1 MSASDKSVRKG
12 FIVRLSSSFVS
23 FNLAS
28 FDFVSLGVG
37 VSVATVF
44 MALPA
49 CGQNAPAPAPRSPMP
64 QAAPAPQTTMP
75 RPPGP
80 QTSPTP
86 TPQGQNIRGQNTPA
100 GTGAQTPPIAATN
113 AQTFSLTD
121 ALNLAQ
127 SRSFVSQQYD
137 ARVAGAAAR
146 ITSAGALLNPVFSIG
161 AHVGKNTGGTDED
174 YLISETFE
182 LGDKSRQRLRAARA
196 DREAATLDRQQ
207 ARNDLVFN
215 VQSAYFEAQRAEAE
229 RGLALNALD
238 NARKFAETAQ
248 LQFTA
253 GDVARSQVV
262 RSRIEQ
268 NRAEQALTVADTE
281 RANRLAALRS
291 LARMQDGTAFTLDG
305 ALPFAPRTYSL
316 PDLETYALSRRPDL
330 LSARRTRDSKEALL
344 HGARAQSQPD
354 LFVEARHGNIDVTQG
369 GNSARAGLLFPLA
382 DFGRG
387 RSDVTVAKAVLTE
400 QDAII
405 AESRRMA
412 LLDVDTAFR
421 NLEQARRTVESFQGG
436 RLDSSREL
444 LDMAQVGYAQG
455 ANTFLEL
462 LDAQQVYRTEQTDY
476 TRALAAY
483 NIALAAL
490 QRAVGGTLP

>member
-1 MSASDKSVRKG
+1 MKG
-12 FIVRLSSSFVS
+12 YIVRLRFL
-23 FNLAS
+23 FAS
-28 FDFVSLGVG
+28 FGFGALG
-37 VSVATVF
+37 SVALSI
-44 MALPA
+44 LPA
-49 CGQNAPAPAPRSPMP
+49 CGQTAPLPAPQP
-64 QAAPAPQTTMP
+64 PAPQTS
-75 RPPGP
+75 PPP
-80 QTSPTP
+80 QTNAPQPNAPQSPA
-86 TPQGQNIRGQNTPA
+86 PQTAPGQNTPA
-100 GTGAQTPPIAATN
+100 QATAPQNMPAAGTSTAGTQTPPAAAN
-113 AQTFSLTD
+113 AQPFLLTD

-182 LGDKSRQRLRAARA
+182 LGDKARQRLRAARA
-196 DREAATLDRQQ
+196 DREASLLDRQQ

-229 RGLALNALD
+229 RGLAQNALD

-268 NRAEQALTVADTE
+268 NRAEQALATAETE
-281 RANRLAALRS
+281 RLNRLAALRS
-291 LARMQDGTAFTLDG
+291 LARMQESVAFTLDG
-305 ALPFAPRTYSL
+305 TLPFAPKTYSL
-316 PDLETYALSRRPDL
+316 PDLETYALAHRPDL
-330 LSARRTRDSKEALL
+330 LSSQRTRESREAAL
-344 HGARAQSQPD
+344 HGAKAQSQPD

-382 DFGRG
+382 DFGRS
-387 RSDVTVAKAVLTE
+387 RSDVTVARAALSEQEAV
-400 QDAII
+400 I
-405 AESRRMA
+405 AESRRVA
-412 LLDVDTAFR
+412 LLDVDTAYR
-421 NLEQARRTVESFQGG
+421 NLDQARRTVESFQGG
-436 RLDSSREL
+436 RLNNSREL

>member
-1 MSASDKSVRKG
+1 MSVNLAP
-12 FIVRLSSSFVS
+12 
-23 FNLAS
+23 FNL
-28 FDFVSLGVG
+28 VSLRGGVL
-37 VSVATVF
+37 VTAALI
-44 MALPA
+44 ALPA
-49 CGQNAPAPAPRSPMP
+49 CGQNAPAPIPHSFTP
-64 QAAPAPQTTMP
+64 QAVPAPQTTVP
-75 RPPGP
+75 KPTAPQAPGP
-80 QTSPTP
+80 QVSPAPNTP
-86 TPQGQNIRGQNTPA
+86 GQNIPA
-100 GTGAQTPPIAATN
+100 GTKAQTLPAATAN
-113 AQTFSLTD
+113 VQTFSLTD
-121 ALNLAQ
+121 ALSLAQ

-207 ARNDLVFN
+207 ARNDLAFN

-229 RGLALNALD
+229 RALALNALD

-291 LARMQDGTAFTLDG
+291 LARMQDGTTFALDG

-316 PDLETYALSRRPDL
+316 PDLETYALAHRPDL
-330 LSARRTRDSKEALL
+330 LSAQRTRDSKEALL

-369 GNSARAGLLFPLA
+369 GNTARAGLLFPLA

-405 AESRRMA
+405 AESRRTA

-421 NLEQARRTVESFQGG
+421 NLDQARRTILSFQGG

-462 LDAQQVYRTEQTDY
+462 LDAQQVYRIEQTDY
-476 TRALAAY
+476 TRARAAY